1 VVVTFLVGVFLQFT
15 IFVWVRVSSNLTI
28 HFRFCLAC
36 HCCSFL
42 NSILVYISVSSLHSK
57 QSVTPSL
64 SVCVCVCLSVST
76 TDLCVGWDSGF
87 SYLRR
92 SPDQFS
98 SRGSLDSLDPPPPS
112 QSRAEPSNAPLDHGD
127 HYPTPTHSSTRS
139 QPYTTVLFI
148 H

>member
-1 VVVTFLVGVFLQFT
+1 MVTFLVGVFLQFRF
-15 IFVWVRVSSNLTI
+15 FVCVSNLTI

-42 NSILVYISVSSLHSK
+42 NSILAYISVSYLHSK

-64 SVCVCVCLSVST
+64 SVCVCLSVST

-92 SPDQFS
+92 SPDQYS

-112 QSRAEPSNAPLDHGD
+112 QSLAEPSNAPLDHGD

-139 QPYTTVLFI
+139 QPHTTILFI